1 MKSAAFRIVILLV
14 AGLALGSCR
23 SAPVYIVNSSSL
35 ATSPNATLE
44 QVASAIQR
52 AGISLGWQ
60 MIEKGPSEMEGRLNL
75 RSHVAVVSITFDTK
89 QFSIFYKDSTNLNY
103 DGTTIHKNY
112 NGWVQNLE
120 KAILAQSSGI

>member
-1 MKSAAFRIVILLV
+1 MKSAAFRMVILLV

-23 SAPVYIVNSSSL
+23 GAPVYNVNSSTMAS
-35 ATSPNATLE
+35 SPNATLE
-44 QVASAIQR
+44 QVANAIQR

-60 MIEKGPSEMEGRLNL
+60 MIEKGPSAMEGRLNL

-89 QFSIFYKDSTNLNY
+89 QFSIFYKDSNNLNY
-103 DGTTIHKNY
+103 DGNTIHKNY

-120 KAILAQSSGI
+120 KAILAQSTGI